1 MIHNATPVA
10 ENTQHKVNIMKALIS
25 SQLCFKKRKST
36 YFSAILGVFLARRV
50 TMVLLFNIL
59 YLPYN

>member
-1 MIHNATPVA
+1 
-10 ENTQHKVNIMKALIS
+10 MKALIS